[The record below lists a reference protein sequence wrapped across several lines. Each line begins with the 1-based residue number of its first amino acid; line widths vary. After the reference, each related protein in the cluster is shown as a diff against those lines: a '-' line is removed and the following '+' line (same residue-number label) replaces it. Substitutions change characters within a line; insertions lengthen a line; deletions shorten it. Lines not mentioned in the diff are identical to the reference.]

1 LREYLEAV
9 LNQLKDFQQRQT
21 HEWPIILSRRAQHY
35 EIVGV
40 GLCEPAGEAAEST
53 EMIVASFD
61 PYCGYQNSL
70 GRMKSQEHCT
80 ALLMRGVLYVIGGKV
95 NGQASKDVR
104 MFDIE
109 KRRVIKKNLSMTTP
123 RIKPCVVPVNNR
135 IFIIGGLSN
144 DGTLK
149 TWECFDISNDSF
161 NPGESNLRSGRAGA
175 AAVHT
180 EESLVVLGGFELE
193 RGWFGK
199 RGANILKTIEIL
211 IPKNRKD
218 FPPMLQPRAFHS
230 ASCVSQTIIV
240 AGGGEGGHFDVEAY
254 AFTSG
259 RLLDGQWTNV
269 RIASTVDKLRYDS
282 FLFAPTGEV
291 IQVGTEQRQKKTDSS
306 PRTEWSWRPLGKMF
320 DHELYS
326 ASSCIYSS

>member
-1 LREYLEAV
+1 MPCVKA
-9 LNQLKDFQQRQT
+9 
-21 HEWPIILSRRAQHY
+21 PRAQHY

-80 ALLMRGVLYVIGGKV
+80 ALLMRGK
-95 NGQASKDVR
+95 
-104 MFDIE
+104 
-109 KRRVIKKNLSMTTP
+109 
-123 RIKPCVVPVNNR
+123 
-135 IFIIGGLSN
+135 
-144 DGTLK
+144 
-149 TWECFDISNDSF
+149 F

-282 FLFAPTGEV
+282 FLF
-291 IQVGTEQRQKKTDSS
+291 GTYTHQ
-306 PRTEWSWRPLGKMF
+306 LIM
-320 DHELYS
+320 
-326 ASSCIYSS
+326 